1 MWLCSCIERL
11 CSRLNVLL
19 QQWQRK
25 VFSSV
30 WLLWLFSSVCSSH
43 VNCQLASWVAWKVTP
58 WLFVGLFPRVGHLV
72 LCKGVFSIWCEVAL
86 VTEWV
91 IQCRLIWSNWSEEYL
106 HWLHWWGFSPV
117 CVMICFF
124 RSLSASW
131 YVSLDHYLE
140 CMSIC
145 IVHTWAASPQNGWA
159 CAFSML

>member
-1 MWLCSCIERL
+1 MFCCNNGKGKSSPQCDFCGFSPVCAVLMWIVNWLVE
-11 CSRLNVLL
+11 VLEKSHRGYL
-19 QQWQRK
+19 WG
-25 VFSSV
+25 FS
-30 WLLWLFSSVCSSH
+30 
-43 VNCQLASWVAWKVTP
+43 P
-58 WLFVGLFPRVGHLV
+58 
-72 LCKGVFSIWCEVAL
+72 
-86 VTEWV
+86 EWV
-91 IQCRLIWSNWSEEYL
+91 IWCCVRGYFQFDVKLHWSHWWDFSPEWVIWCRLIWSNWSEEYL

-117 CVMICFF
+117 CVMICFL